1 MSNACYELNGVRI
14 FECPTECPKLAR
26 AADALELIARASE
39 LGAALIVI
47 PVDRV
52 RADFF
57 DLRTGIA
64 GDFIQKFVTY
74 GSRVVILGDISER
87 VEQSHSLAA
96 WILESNR
103 GNHLWLLKDREELA
117 QRLTLGS
124 RNHLLRLGFDS
135 NL

>member
-14 FECPTECPKLAR
+14 FECPTEGPKLAR
-26 AADALELIARASE
+26 AADALELIGRASE

-47 PVDRV
+47 PLDRV

-96 WILESNR
+96 WILELNR
-103 GNHLWLLKDREELA
+103 GNHLWFLKDRDELA
-117 QRLTLGS
+117 QRLTRRC